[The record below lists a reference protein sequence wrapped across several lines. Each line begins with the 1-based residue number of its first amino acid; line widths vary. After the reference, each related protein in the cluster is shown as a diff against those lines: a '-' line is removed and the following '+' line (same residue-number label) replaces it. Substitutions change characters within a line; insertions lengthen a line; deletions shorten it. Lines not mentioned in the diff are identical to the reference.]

1 MKHRIICACALVA
14 MVLALAFPVAVPAAP
29 PTPHAQP
36 APANAAA
43 AAAEKHHHIREA
55 IDALRAARSDLMA
68 ASHDFGGHR
77 EEAVRSIDASIHQ
90 LEVCLQY
97 DN

>member
-1 MKHRIICACALVA
+1 MKHRIICALALFALVL
-14 MVLALAFPVAVPAAP
+14 VLAFPVVAPAKPAP
-29 PTPHAQP
+29 A

-43 AAAEKHHHIREA
+43 AAAEKHHHIHDA
-55 IDALRAARSDLMA
+55 IDALRSARSDLMQ

-77 EEAVRSIDASIHQ
+77 EEAIRAIDASIHQ

-97 DN
+97 DR